1 MIKFFDTSMVARRC
15 QSKKINKNN
24 KKINKK
30 KKIEKVRKILFRKK
44 TTKLPRPISAKS
56 DKKNFYFKKENN
68 NTKLP

>member
-30 KKIEKVRKILFRKK
+30 KKKIEKVRKILVRKK
-44 TTKLPRPISAKS
+44 THKITTAYKCQI
-56 DKKNFYFKKENN
+56 
-68 NTKLP
+68 

>member
-15 QSKKINKNN
+15 QS
-24 KKINKK
+24 

-56 DKKNFYFKKENN
+56 DKKNFYLKKENN

>member
-44 TTKLPRPISAKS
+44 TTKLPRPISTKS
-56 DKKNFYFKKENN
+56 DKKNFYLKKENN

>member
-44 TTKLPRPISAKS
+44 THKITTAYKCQI
-56 DKKNFYFKKENN
+56 
-68 NTKLP
+68 

>member
-15 QSKKINKNN
+15 QSKKINKNK
-24 KKINKK
+24 KKINKT

-56 DKKNFYFKKENN
+56 DKKNFYLKKENN

>member
-15 QSKKINKNN
+15 QSKKINKN

-56 DKKNFYFKKENN
+56 DKKNFYLKKENN

>member
-24 KKINKK
+24 KKINKT

-44 TTKLPRPISAKS
+44 TTKLPRPISAPS
-56 DKKNFYFKKENN
+56 DKKNFYLKKENN